1 MKIMTKKLFFRLVR
15 IYKQTDFVRIV
26 LWINVLFSA
35 IVQFCCLPPH
45 GGSGLKFDD
54 NGLPVM
60 LKASPSPRR
69 EWIEITGQYILY
81 LRDIVSL
88 PTEGVD

>member
-1 MKIMTKKLFFRLVR
+1 MTQKLFFRLVR

-35 IVQFCCLPPH
+35 IVQFCRLPPH
-45 GGSGLKFDD
+45 GGSGLKLIDR
-54 NGLPVM
+54 LEKLHELM
-60 LKASPSPRR
+60 
-69 EWIEITGQYILY
+69 
-81 LRDIVSL
+81 VSL